1 MAEEKKRGLGSGLEA
16 IFGTSFNDFD
26 DLTNRVIEESP
37 NSTEEIDL
45 SRIYPNPYQP
55 RKVFR
60 EEELEELADS
70 IREHGVFQPILVKP
84 TDTGYV
90 LLAGER
96 RVRAARIAGLT
107 TIPAIVKDFTDDQLI
122 ELSLLENIQREDLS
136 SIEEAMS
143 YQQLIE
149 KLGYTQE
156 ELAKRVGKSRTHVT
170 NTLRLLN
177 LPKEVQD
184 MVVKKELTMG
194 QVRPLVTVES
204 EAEQIRLAKMIKNM
218 DLSARQAEML
228 AKKQD
233 DSGKE
238 KTVKK
243 QDPELRRVE
252 HRLQSFFGTKV
263 KIKENEISISY
274 KGNKDLNRILEVLN
288 LLDED

>member
-243 QDPELRRVE
+243 QDPELRRLE

>member
-136 SIEEAMS
+136 SIEEALS

-170 NTLRLLN
+170 NTLR
-177 LPKEVQD
+177 
-184 MVVKKELTMG
+184 
-194 QVRPLVTVES
+194 
-204 EAEQIRLAKMIKNM
+204 
-218 DLSARQAEML
+218 
-228 AKKQD
+228 
-233 DSGKE
+233 
-238 KTVKK
+238 
-243 QDPELRRVE
+243 
-252 HRLQSFFGTKV
+252 
-263 KIKENEISISY
+263 
-274 KGNKDLNRILEVLN
+274 
-288 LLDED
+288 

>member
-136 SIEEAMS
+136 SIEEALS

-238 KTVKK
+238 KTAKK

>member
-136 SIEEAMS
+136 SIEEALS

-177 LPKEVQD
+177 LPKVVQD

-218 DLSARQAEML
+218 DFSARQAEML

-238 KTVKK
+238 KTAKK